1 MIFANFDWKGI
12 IFAYFW
18 LKSGFETTI
27 FLNFLSRVIIIIANY
42 TLKGDLK

>member
-1 MIFANFDWKGI
+1 MIFANFDLKVM
-12 IFAYFW
+12 IFAYFC

-27 FLNFLSRVIIIIANY
+27 SLNFLSRVIIIIANF